1 MGVVP
6 TLIHFVALFRFT
18 IHMGKEGF
26 FALLGGGGKR
36 DTTPFNI
43 DGVPEESCKID
54 QLKHCGET
62 GFICLL
68 TLGMIVYL

>member
-6 TLIHFVALFRFT
+6 TLIHFVAFFRFT
-18 IHMGKEGF
+18 IHMGKEVF
-26 FALLGGGGKR
+26 LHYWGGKR

-43 DGVPEESCKID
+43 DGVPEEGCKID